1 MSFRMLSAASMLLML
16 TASLADTASAGEKRW
31 DPADPNA
38 AVAPQRYVSDFS
50 SYRKPQFE
58 QTLDWR
64 RANDIVRDVGGH
76 AGALKDAEEP
86 SAAAPTVPAPGKPGM
101 HHGEHS
107 GHSGHGGH
115 GGHRQ

>member
-16 TASLADTASAGEKRW
+16 TASLAETARAGEKRP

-38 AVAPQRYVSDFS
+38 AVSPQRYVSDFS

-58 QTLDWR
+58 QPLDWR
-64 RANDIVRDVGGH
+64 RANEIVRDVGGH

-86 SAAAPTVPAPGKPGM
+86 SAAAPTAPAPGKPGM
-101 HHGEHS
+101 HHGGHA